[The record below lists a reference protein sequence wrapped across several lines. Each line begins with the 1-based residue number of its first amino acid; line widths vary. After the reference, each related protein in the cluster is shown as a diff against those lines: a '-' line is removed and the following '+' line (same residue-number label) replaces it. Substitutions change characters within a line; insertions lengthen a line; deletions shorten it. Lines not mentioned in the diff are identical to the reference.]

1 MVSLPPPQDEDPTAD
16 VLEVLFDIDG
26 GKFTYNLIDIV
37 LAHVERENQE
47 LGMIGYVINCSS
59 FVILLSLSSYF
70 LLIFKLLIYKFEQNW
85 KYIFISYHYHC
96 ISGQG
101 VCLESESDE
110 QCEER
115 VASVTGAQLNYQEV
129 AYVNNP
135 HTCGPPGQVHLVFAT
150 MRRLYWIK
158 SIGAA
163 FDYMGPTWRDGVR
176 TAAYR
181 HG

>member
-70 LLIFKLLIYKFEQNW
+70 VLIF
-85 KYIFISYHYHC
+85 
-96 ISGQG
+96 
-101 VCLESESDE
+101 
-110 QCEER
+110 
-115 VASVTGAQLNYQEV
+115 
-129 AYVNNP
+129 
-135 HTCGPPGQVHLVFAT
+135 
-150 MRRLYWIK
+150 
-158 SIGAA
+158 
-163 FDYMGPTWRDGVR
+163 
-176 TAAYR
+176 
-181 HG
+181 